1 MTRLLATKKQGFSY
15 LELLISLFIIS
26 SGFIAY
32 TELIIRVKSTQQQL
46 IYEFQQTVS
55 TDFSIENMAIRQGFC
70 TPNLM
75 LPDNSY

>member
-70 TPNLM
+70 TPNLT
-75 LPDNSY
+75 LPNNSY